1 MTLFSL
7 VLALL
12 LEQFRPLNAARVLY
26 PPLEALGEA
35 FETRFNDGDARHGM
49 IAWLAMVLPPVLLT
63 LIIYTVLY
71 HALHPLAAFAFNIA
85 VLYYT
90 MGFRHVSHFFTR
102 IHIALRAQ
110 DLQTARKLIGEW
122 RGHLHEQS
130 SSQEITR
137 LTIENGIIG
146 AHRQVFAIVVLF
158 IILPGPS
165 GAVLYRMSEY
175 FARHWGNGKGI
186 GMAEF
191 GKFAKQ
197 AFAVIEFVP
206 TRITAIAFSI
216 VGDFEDAIYC
226 WRMQAAKWPEANE
239 SILLASGAGALGV
252 RLGQP
257 IHQNNEII
265 ERPELG
271 TGDEAE
277 VEYLQSFVGLVRR
290 TLVLYVLVMLLMGIT
305 RWIS

>member
-7 VLALL
+7 VFALL
-12 LEQFRPLNAARVLY
+12 LEQFRPLNAAKVLY
-26 PPLEALGEA
+26 PPLEALGDF
-35 FETRFNDGDARHGM
+35 FESRFNDGQARHGT
-49 IAWLAMVLPPVLLT
+49 IAWCLMVLPPVLLVAVV
-63 LIIYTVLY
+63 YFALY
-71 HALHPLAAFAFNIA
+71 HAIHPLAAFAFNIA

-102 IHIALRAQ
+102 IHAALRAQ
-110 DLQTARKLIGEW
+110 DLATARILIGEW
-122 RGHLHEQS
+122 RGHLHDQS

-146 AHRQVFAIVVLF
+146 AHRQVFAI
-158 IILPGPS
+158 IILFVPLVGPC
-165 GAVLYRMSEY
+165 GAVLYRMSEFY
-175 FARHWGNGKGI
+175 ARYWGKSNDI

-191 GKFAKQ
+191 GSFARK
-197 AFAVIEFVP
+197 AFFIIDWLP
-206 TRITAIAFSI
+206 SRITAISFSI

-226 WRMQAAKWPEANE
+226 WRMQSNKWPEVTE
-239 SILLASGAGALGV
+239 SVLLSAGAGALGV

-257 IHQNNEII
+257 IHESGEII

-290 TLVLYVLVMLLMGIT
+290 TLVLYGLVLLMTGIT
-305 RWIS
+305 RLVS